1 MKPRKGTILNQQSG
15 PKKSHNDLHGIIVP
29 MVTPFKG
36 KNMEEIDHAALSKLT
51 SYLSDNQV
59 NALMVNGTSGEFL
72 MQSHEERKEA
82 VRTVSRAAH
91 GRVPVIAGI
100 SEASTKNAIELG
112 QSAEE
117 AGVDAVI
124 ATGPMYYKTTEDGL
138 FNHFSAIIE
147 NVKLPLMI
155 YNIPSWIGYGV
166 QPEIVKKLATRHP
179 GKVFGVKFT
188 TSDLEQFLGYLRIL
202 KGVVPVT
209 IGSDPLILSAL
220 ELGASGATVG
230 CANVLPEETCRIYEF
245 FKDGNFEQAR
255 KAQEKID
262 GFTEI
267 LGLGT
272 FPAAL
277 KEALRFIGLDCGDV
291 RPPLVPLDSKQ
302 AKTVR
307 RSLMWKKK
315 LNSNT
320 NDRSE

>member
-1 MKPRKGTILNQQSG
+1 
-15 PKKSHNDLHGIIVP
+15 
-29 MVTPFKG
+29 
-36 KNMEEIDHAALSKLT
+36 MEQIDHAALSKLT
-51 SYLSDNQV
+51 NYLTENRV
-59 NALMVNGTSGEFL
+59 NAVMVNGTSGEFL
-72 MQSHEERKEA
+72 MQSHEEREEA
-82 VRTVSRAAH
+82 VRTVSKSAR

-117 AGVDAVI
+117 AGVDAVL
-124 ATGPMYYKTTEDGL
+124 ATGPMYYKTTDDGL
-138 FNHFSAIIE
+138 LNHFSTIVE
-147 NVKLPLMI
+147 NVNLPLMI
-155 YNIPSWIGYGV
+155 YNIPSWIGYNI
-166 QPEIVKKLATRHP
+166 QPEIVRKLADRHP

-188 TSDLEQFLGYLRIL
+188 TNDLEQFLRYLRIL
-202 KGVVPVT
+202 RGVVPVT
-209 IGSDPLILSAL
+209 IGSDPLILSGL

-230 CANVLPEETCRIYEF
+230 CANVLPGETCRIYEF
-245 FKDGNFEQAR
+245 FKNNDFEQAR

-307 RSLMWKKK
+307 ETLIWKKK
-315 LNSNT
+315 SDSLGKTEANT
-320 NDRSE
+320 HK